1 MRTTTIIDDALSLTM
16 GTTGIL
22 LGLTETV
29 NIDYQIDYLDDARRE
44 EYISKINEVISRLE
58 KFAIEFNNQTFSN
71 FVKRT
76 INFLKADLEKQL
88 YFEELS
94 DDLRNKLSSELSFR
108 TEKLREE
115 NKNFELLFFQ
125 KSYKK

>member
-58 KFAIEFNNQTFSN
+58 KFATEFNNQTFSN

-88 YFEELS
+88 YFEKLS

-108 TEKLREE
+108 TEQLRDE